1 MDRRRL
7 PGTGL
12 DVSVIC
18 FGPMRAA
25 QDRSDPDLQM
35 HKRAMSMAI
44 ERGINFIHSSY
55 EYGVRWMMHDVLKD
69 HPARHDLLH
78 VIKAPVPDWDDSDFD
93 ANKLEHRI
101 DEALKELCT
110 ERIALVQWM
119 WRCRPNDEVNR
130 LVLLE
135 EVHDRVVATFE
146 RLRERGKVGHLACF
160 PYFPESAAAAM
171 ARPAQEALIAYYNP
185 LELEMS
191 PVIERL
197 AAEERGF
204 LAIRPLFEGVLT
216 DRYVAHRD
224 VPDGHRLANEKYSAA
239 FSARE
244 RLAIRIP
251 EAGSGMT
258 RFAIRFP
265 LMSANCASVVVG
277 LNSEAQVTEICNH
290 AEGVIPDPVTVAR
303 VRTAMDD

>member
-1 MDRRRL
+1 
-7 PGTGL
+7 
-12 DVSVIC
+12 
-18 FGPMRAA
+18 
-25 QDRSDPDLQM
+25 
-35 HKRAMSMAI
+35 
-44 ERGINFIHSSY
+44 
-55 EYGVRWMMHDVLKD
+55 
-69 HPARHDLLH
+69 
-78 VIKAPVPDWDDSDFD
+78 
-93 ANKLEHRI
+93 
-101 DEALKELCT
+101 
-110 ERIALVQWM
+110 M

-135 EVHDRVVATFE
+135 EVHDRVAAAFE

-204 LAIRPLFEGVLT
+204 LAIRPLFEGVLS